1 MELHNMKST
10 PGSRHTKKRV
20 GRGDKTAGRGEN
32 GQKSRAGYSKK
43 VGFEGGQNPLYKR
56 IPKRG
61 FKNVN
66 SVEYTVVNIDKIS
79 KLEVTEITPEVLV
92 EAGIIKPS
100 YKNIKILGSGT
111 IEKAVTVK
119 AHKFSKT
126 AQEAIE
132 KAGGKVE
139 LLKTSKQVQAEIQKE
154 AKQNQNK

>member
-66 SVEYTVVNIDKIS
+66 TVEYTVVNIDKIS
-79 KLEVTEITPEVLV
+79 KLESTEITPEVLV

-111 IEKAVTVK
+111 IDKAVTVK

-154 AKQNQNK
+154 AKLNQNK